1 MRDKLT
7 PTIEFV
13 TDIIKS
19 EETYVNTAHPDLLKG
34 SQAMAIVE
42 EKFHP
47 KPQVAVDPKS
57 GKPLPPSQ
65 QPPAQPQQKGDDANG
80 FFGGFFSSKNKKRL
94 QAMEAPPPIL
104 RATGT
109 MTERE
114 TMETEVIKLLILS
127 YYNIVQR
134 TVADIVPK
142 AIMLK
147 LIIKSKEEIQKEL
160 LERLYNAP
168 DLDKL
173 VLENEL
179 TVQRRKECLNMVEV
193 LRSASEIVSSV

>member
-1 MRDKLT
+1 ML
-7 PTIEFV
+7 
-13 TDIIKS
+13 KS
-19 EETYVNTAHPDLLKG
+19 GETYVKTALPDLLKG

-193 LRSASEIVSSV
+193 LRSASEIVSSVWCHDFEGAYI